1 MNAHGKYPDLA
12 PQRSDY
18 ERERKLKLRAF
29 RGLRAFMDMIDGGRS
44 YACPVCGYEGRFSPV
59 RQKPDLWCPACDSRP
74 RHRLMKLWMDRELSV
89 PPKARML
96 HFAAEPWIGAWFAP
110 RLAEYVTA
118 DINTKFDITL
128 DMTAIDL
135 PDARFDIIMANH
147 VLEHLDD
154 RKALA
159 ELWRVL
165 APGGMVI
172 LSVPLVE
179 GWDVTYEDPTITD
192 PEDRLIHFTDRTHLR
207 LYGRDFPDRVAAAGF
222 EVSAYAALEPDV
234 SRHALQRGEKIFV
247 GRKPA

>member
-1 MNAHGKYPDLA
+1 MTDQADLPDLA
-12 PQRSDY
+12 PQRSDH

-29 RGLRAFMDMIDGGRS
+29 RGLRCYIDMVDGGRG
-44 YACPVCGYEGRFSPV
+44 YHCPVCGYEGRFSPV

-74 RHRLMKLWMDRELSV
+74 RHRLLKLWMNRELQLPAS
-89 PPKARML
+89 ARVL
-96 HFAAEPWIGAWFAP
+96 HFAAEPWIGDWFAP
-110 RLAEYVTA
+110 RVAEYVTA
-118 DINTKFDITL
+118 DINDKFDLQL

-135 PDARFDIIMANH
+135 PDARYDVIIANH

-159 ELWRVL
+159 ELYRVL

-172 LSVPLVE
+172 LSVPLVD
-179 GWDVTYEDPTITD
+179 GWDETYEDPSITD

-222 EVSAYAALEPDV
+222 TVRAFTAHEPDV